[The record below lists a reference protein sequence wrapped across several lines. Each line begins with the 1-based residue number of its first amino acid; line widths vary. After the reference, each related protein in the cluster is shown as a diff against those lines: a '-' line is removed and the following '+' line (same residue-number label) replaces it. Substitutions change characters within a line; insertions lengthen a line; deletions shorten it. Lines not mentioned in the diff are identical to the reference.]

1 MEEQASKKSDIRTL
15 EDIKL
20 LVDSFYG
27 RVRVNPVLG
36 GIFEGVIRDR
46 WPQHL
51 EKMYRF
57 WQTILLEEHTY
68 HGRPFVPHAS
78 MPLQA
83 VHFEHWL
90 RLWHETVDEFFEG
103 PLAEDAKD
111 RGNKMA
117 ALFFSK
123 IEYYRNHNSR
133 PLL

>member
-1 MEEQASKKSDIRTL
+1 MIKEMAKRSDISTL
-15 EDIKL
+15 DDIKV
-20 LVDSFYG
+20 LVNSFYS

-36 GIFEGVIRDR
+36 SIFNGVIADR

-57 WQTILLEEHTY
+57 WQTVLLEEHTY
-68 HGRPFVPHAS
+68 QGRPFVPHATL
-78 MPLQA
+78 PLQA
-83 VHFEHWL
+83 VHFESWL
-90 RLWHETVDEFFEG
+90 KLWHDTVDEFFEG

-123 IEYYRNHNSR
+123 IEYYRNNNTR
-133 PLL
+133 PLM